1 MNAGGE
7 FLLGV
12 LMAVGLVGI
21 VVPILPGLLLIAGVA
36 VVWAFEVGGWQ
47 AWAVVALMLVILGV
61 GTFVK
66 YQIPGRELTEAKVST
81 RTWVLA
87 SVAAVVGF
95 FVVPVVGLV
104 LGFVAGIYGGERL
117 DRGAH
122 EPAWASTR
130 RLLSGIGKGMVA
142 EFVAGA
148 SAIFVW
154 TIAAFTL

>member
-21 VVPILPGLLLIAGVA
+21 VVPVLPGLVLIAVVA
-36 VVWAFEVGGWQ
+36 VVWGFEVGGWQ
-47 AWAVVALMLVILGV
+47 AWAVVALMFVVMGV
-61 GTFVK
+61 GTVVK
-66 YQIPGRELTEAKVST
+66 YRIPGRELTDANVST
-81 RTWVLA
+81 RTWVVA

-104 LGFVAGIYGGERL
+104 LGFVVGVYAGERL
-117 DRGAH
+117 DRGGH

-130 RLLSGIGKGMVA
+130 RLLAGIGKGMAV